1 MRAVISR
8 AFRCSCFEVIKSEEI
23 FLDWGN
29 IACLAEFHTWQEDK
43 TIPGSECKL
52 VKKENFSTVVSTET
66 TDTATIDDLDS
77 RWQHVV
83 RRRSF
88 LKGVGMAGAAL
99 SAGTLLAPA
108 GTAQTSSSRGK
119 LSNGDVALLQFAAW
133 AEIVESDLWT
143 QYAEL
148 GGVGPSGGGAA
159 QANEEFQGFIGGN
172 PAYTLALQNLDGD
185 MPQYITDN
193 TDDELSHAAFLTA
206 FLQSRG
212 VEPVNL
218 EPFRTLPSSQAT
230 GARQIKRITNLMN
243 LNVDLSWYTR
253 YRSGKNPD
261 LGAAFKGPFVI
272 ANQPAIPLNDTDTPP
287 STNPT
292 IPITGRDA
300 ERIQAIA
307 NTAGFHF
314 AFIEQGGASLYPTLA
329 FKATDPTVLRILVSI
344 GGVEIDHFGLW
355 HDKGGNAVSQPLAG
369 VVDPVTGLTFP
380 DLNNP
385 ATELTQTNKI
395 LPEPC
400 SFISKNLPRCSVI
413 RPTSTQ
419 NAGAVA
425 TVKAFT
431 DDGLFNGQSGE
442 FLELSMQLAI
452 AADSVQRGF

>member
-1 MRAVISR
+1 M
-8 AFRCSCFEVIKSEEI
+8 
-23 FLDWGN
+23 
-29 IACLAEFHTWQEDK
+29 
-43 TIPGSECKL
+43 
-52 VKKENFSTVVSTET
+52 KEKNSPSAVVSD
-66 TDTATIDDLDS
+66 TDSHEANQSSIEEGVQR
-77 RWQHVV
+77 RWQAVV
-83 RRRSF
+83 KRRSF
-88 LKGVGMAGAAL
+88 LKGLGIAGAAL
-99 SAGTLLAPA
+99 SAGTLLAP
-108 GTAQTSSSRGK
+108 GGNAQTSSSSGK
-119 LSNGDVALLQFAAW
+119 LSTGDVALLQFALW
-133 AEIVESDLWT
+133 AETVESDLWT

-159 QANEEFQGFIGGN
+159 QSSEEFQGFIGGN

-193 TDDELSHAAFLTA
+193 TDDELSHAAFLRA
-206 FLQSRG
+206 FLKSRG
-212 VEPVNL
+212 EAPVDL
-218 EPFRTLPSSQAT
+218 KPFQILPSSQAT
-230 GARQIKRITNLMN
+230 GARQIKRLTNLMN
-243 LNVDLSWYTR
+243 LSVDLSWYTR

-261 LGAAFKGPFVI
+261 LGAVFQGPFVI
-272 ANQPAIPLNDTDTPP
+272 TNQPAIPLNDTDTPP

-400 SFISKNLPRCSVI
+400 NFISKSLPRCSVI
-413 RPTSTQ
+413 RPTSTK
-419 NAGAVA
+419 NGGAVA
-425 TVKAFT
+425 TVNAFT
-431 DDGLFNGQSGE
+431 ADGLFIGQPAA
-442 FLELSMQLAI
+442 FFELSMQLAI
-452 AADSVQRGF
+452 AADSAQRGF